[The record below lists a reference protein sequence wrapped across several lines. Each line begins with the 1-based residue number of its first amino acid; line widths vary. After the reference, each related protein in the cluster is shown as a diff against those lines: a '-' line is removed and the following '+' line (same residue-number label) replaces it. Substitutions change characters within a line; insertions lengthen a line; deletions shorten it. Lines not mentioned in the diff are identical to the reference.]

1 MDDKLTVRFKGRDK
15 NVENEGDG
23 RGESPFSSSF
33 FLANGTR
40 PPYAGPGA
48 IGSDPPAR
56 ENTGF
61 NGIGVTGVGAEVL
74 IGVIM
79 V

>member
-1 MDDKLTVRFKGRDK
+1 MVRFKGRDK
-15 NVENEGDG
+15 KVENTGDG
-23 RGESPFSSSF
+23 RGESPPSSSF

-48 IGSDPPAR
+48 VGSEPPAR
-56 ENTGF
+56 ENIGF
-61 NGIGVTGVGAEVL
+61 MIIGLTGVAAEVL
-74 IGVIM
+74 IGVII

>member
-1 MDDKLTVRFKGRDK
+1 MRFKGRDK
-15 NVENEGDG
+15 KVENTGDG
-23 RGESPFSSSF
+23 RGESPPSSSF
-33 FLANGTR
+33 FFTNGTT

-48 IGSDPPAR
+48 IGSVPPAR
-56 ENTGF
+56 ENIGF
-61 NGIGVTGVGAEVL
+61 KGIGVTGVGAEVL